1 MCDHRDELISILVT
15 QHEAVE
21 GRPLQVF
28 GLSSASLE
36 DYLTTERD
44 LANRITRMPTTE
56 YLLNRRQ
63 TLIMDQ
69 ADGQANDWE
78 EADDDELFDDFVV
91 LEQPDMAKYNTTEKM
106 TKERE

>member
-69 ADGQANDWE
+69 ADG
-78 EADDDELFDDFVV
+78 
-91 LEQPDMAKYNTTEKM
+91 
-106 TKERE
+106 

>member
-1 MCDHRDELISILVT
+1 MSEHRDDLISILAS
-15 QHEAVE
+15 QHELNE

-44 LANRITRMPTTE
+44 LANRITRMPTSE

-63 TLIMDQ
+63 TMI
-69 ADGQANDWE
+69 
-78 EADDDELFDDFVV
+78 
-91 LEQPDMAKYNTTEKM
+91 
-106 TKERE
+106 